1 VGALGVALSIGVIFS
16 SHPVRS
22 LFCLIGVFLSAIFM
36 LLSIR
41 VEFLSMIFLIVYI
54 GAIAI
59 LFLFVIMLLN
69 LKQATPVTSRRHQL
83 ANLKTPLLFL
93 ILSERSYVFLS
104 SAVYL
109 NSYYN
114 SRKLAAGPTSSL
126 FELNQM
132 NYYLR
137 YGLSDAAIFS
147 DLLYSTHGFLFLT
160 TACILA
166 VAMIGAIVLALS
178 ASKAKV

>member
-1 VGALGVALSIGVIFS
+1 
-16 SHPVRS
+16 
-22 LFCLIGVFLSAIFM
+22 
-36 LLSIR
+36 
-41 VEFLSMIFLIVYI
+41 MIFLIVYI

-69 LKQATPVTSRRHQL
+69 LKSSSGIGQSYTLSKLR
-83 ANLKTPLLFL
+83 NPLIFLF
-93 ILSERSYVFLS
+93 LSERSYVFLS
-104 SAVYL
+104 SALYV

-114 SRKLAAGPTSSL
+114 SRKLSAGPSSSL
-126 FELNQM
+126 FELNQLH
-132 NYYLR
+132 YYLR

-147 DLLYSTHGFLFLT
+147 DLLYSTYGFIFLT

-178 ASKAKV
+178 ASETKI